1 MKLIVLLSAYNGETY
16 IREQLDSLLAQTLRG
31 VEILV
36 RDDGSTD
43 GTRESLIEYAQRGA
57 LRWYACEENLGPAR
71 SFWQLIQDAPDADYY
86 AFCDQDDVWDT
97 DKLEIAVSALERL
110 DVSKPVLYCSDVRVT
125 DMKLHIQAGHMV
137 RPAPA
142 DYPHALLRNLAPG
155 CTYVFN
161 RPVRELL
168 RRFDAECLGIELQ
181 DWTAYQIAAC
191 FGSVF
196 YDPAPHMCYRQHID
210 NAIGARQA
218 TAGALLKKAASFWGG
233 PMKNS
238 RTRQALRLERAF
250 GEEMPAEKRELTA
263 LLAHYREDRQTK
275 RALLHMLQ
283 NSIEG
288 TDGRIARLLVMAGKL

>member
-16 IREQLDSLLAQTLRG
+16 IREQLDSLLEQTLKG

-43 GTRESLIEYAQRGA
+43 GTREILTKYAQRGA
-57 LRWYACEENLGPAR
+57 MRWFACENLGPAR
-71 SFWQLIQDAPDADYY
+71 SFWRLLQDASDADYY

-110 DVSKPVLYCSDVRVT
+110 DASKPALYCGDVRVT
-125 DMKLHIQAGHMV
+125 DMKLHILAEHMV
-137 RPAPA
+137 RPAPT

-161 RPVRELL
+161 RPANELL
-168 RRFDAECLGIELQ
+168 RRFDAERLGIELQ
-181 DWTAYQIAAC
+181 DWTAYQIVAC

-196 YDPAPHMCYRQHID
+196 YDPTPHMCYRQHGD
-210 NAIGARQA
+210 NAIGAHRT
-218 TAGALLKKAASFWGG
+218 TAGAWLEKAASFWGG

-238 RTRQALRLERAF
+238 RARQALRLERAF
-250 GEEMPAEKRELTA
+250 GEEMPVENRELTA

-275 RALLHMLQ
+275 RALLHMLRS
-283 NSIEG
+283 SIG
-288 TDGRIARLLVMAGKL
+288 NTDGRLAWLLAMAGKL

>member
-1 MKLIVLLSAYNGETY
+1 MKLIVLLSTYNGVNY
-16 IREQLDSLLAQTLRG
+16 IRQQLDSLLEQSLPG
-31 VEILV
+31 VEIQV

-43 GTRESLIEYAQRGA
+43 GTCEILEEYAKLTA
-57 LRWYACEENLGPAR
+57 VRWYTGENLGPAR

-191 FGSVF
+191 FGSIF

-275 RALLHMLQ
+275 RALLHMLRS
-283 NSIEG
+283 SIG
-288 TDGRIARLLVMAGKL
+288 NTDGRLAWLLAMAGKL